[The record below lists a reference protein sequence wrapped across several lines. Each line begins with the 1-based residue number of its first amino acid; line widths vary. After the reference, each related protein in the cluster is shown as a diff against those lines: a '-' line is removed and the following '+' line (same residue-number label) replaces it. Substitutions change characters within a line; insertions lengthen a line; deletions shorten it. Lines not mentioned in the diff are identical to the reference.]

1 MKLIHIKEGQK
12 YILPD
17 LFKAIEKEFLNRK
30 EVSFNSIDYGSRL
43 IIEVDYKKNR
53 ALAIE
58 VITSR
63 GLVQIVKIDS

>member
-1 MKLIHIKEGQK
+1 MKTVYIKEGQK

-53 ALAIE
+53 ALTIE

-63 GLVQIVKIDS
+63 GLVQIVKINS

>member
-1 MKLIHIKEGQK
+1 MKTVYIKEGQK

-43 IIEVDYKKNR
+43 IIEVDYKKIR
-53 ALAIE
+53 ALTIE
-58 VITSR
+58 VITSK
-63 GLVQIVKIDS
+63 GLIQIVKINS

>member
-1 MKLIHIKEGQK
+1 MKTVYIKEGQK

-43 IIEVDYKKNR
+43 IIEVDYKKIR
-53 ALAIE
+53 ALTIE

-63 GLVQIVKIDS
+63 GLVQIIKINS

>member
-17 LFKAIEKEFLNRK
+17 LFKAIAKEFLNRK
-30 EVSFNSIDYGSRL
+30 EVSFGSIDYGSRL
-43 IIEVDYKKNR
+43 IIEVDYKKQRVLN
-53 ALAIE
+53 IE
-58 VITSR
+58 VISSR

>member
-1 MKLIHIKEGQK
+1 MKFMHIKEGQR

-30 EVSFNSIDYGSRL
+30 EVSFNSIDHGNRL
-43 IIEVDYKKNR
+43 IIEVEYKKN
-53 ALAIE
+53 LVLNIE

-63 GLVQIVKIDS
+63 GLCQIVKINS

>member
-1 MKLIHIKEGQK
+1 MKTIHIKEGQK

-43 IIEVDYKKNR
+43 IIEVDYKKQRVFN
-53 ALAIE
+53 IE
-58 VITSR
+58 VITSK